1 MNIPPSISHFPI
13 TEHLEKITSTLKAS
27 PSHALVLTAET
38 GAGKSTVL
46 PLALLQE
53 FSASFTANST
63 SSASTSTSSRAKIL
77 MTEPRRLAVVGV
89 ANRLAE
95 ELEEAPG
102 SRIGYRIHLEN
113 RISSETR
120 LEVMTE
126 GILIRMLQSD
136 PALEGVNLVI
146 LDEFHERSINTDLA
160 LAFLREAMELRDD
173 LFILIMS
180 ATIESK
186 KIAAFLG
193 QDTPVLEIPGRTF
206 PVDIQ
211 YQPDM
216 TIDDAVLSAIEKQL
230 PPAGGD
236 ATGKAI
242 LCFLPGIRE
251 IRSAQASLSQSLK
264 SEIESGKIEIC
275 ILHSSISFSE
285 QKHILTPPT
294 AGTIRIILSS
304 AIAET
309 SLTLPGV
316 VCVIDSGLSRVNRIN
331 LSTGMENLVTEAES
345 EFSAAQRAGRAG
357 REREGSC
364 IRLWNKFDVRQKE
377 VQPEILRTDLTQLVL
392 ECSERGI
399 YDLSKIQL
407 LDSPTQNAWEAA
419 AEFLKETGCIDENLR
434 ITERGQA
441 ALSLGIS
448 IRLALI
454 TIDGYQ
460 NSDKKQEKFSA
471 KTSEYLLK
479 FSQYAQNSPK
489 IQNQFLAN
497 LEEKLNKICKNSQ
510 NFEQIQSKSAN
521 FEENFHRNPLIL
533 LSGFPDRLALR
544 LSEFRKNSDGSA
556 SPLYQFPSGRKAVLH
571 NSKHTN
577 AKWIVA
583 PEVMA
588 GQSEGVI
595 FDFEELSDPQAE
607 GWLESRAQSKIICRF
622 EKGKII
628 KTENLCYGQILLSS
642 KKLLSTKEDYAAAWM
657 TEIRTKGMEAL
668 PLDEKCENFLER
680 IKFLA
685 QQNPQDNNLADK
697 ITGLPDKPESW
708 LLPFIISNSLTSQT
722 IYEALNYFFGEF
734 NIEESV
740 PLQINLQNGNRAK
753 IKYEKLASPD
763 DKTRLVI
770 RPVIEIII
778 QRAFGCQ
785 ITPKIAGM
793 KVLFRLLSPAQ
804 RPLQITDDLEGF
816 WSTTWPE
823 ICREMK
829 GRYPKHNWDWQGL
842 N

>member
-13 TEHLEKITSTLKAS
+13 TEHLEKITSTLKGS

-102 SRIGYRIHLEN
+102 GRIGYRIHLEN
-113 RISSETR
+113 RVSSETK

-216 TIDDAVLSAIEKQL
+216 TIDDAVHSAIEKQL

-236 ATGKAI
+236 VAGKAI

-251 IRSAQASLSQSLK
+251 IRSAQASLSLTLK
-264 SEIESGKIEIC
+264 SKIESGKIEVC

-285 QKHILTPPT
+285 QKHILTPP
-294 AGTIRIILSS
+294 APGSIRIILSS

-399 YDLSKIQL
+399 YELSKIQL

-454 TIDGYQ
+454 AIDGYQ
-460 NSDKKQEKFSA
+460 ISDKNHANLSP

-521 FEENFHRNPLIL
+521 FEEKFHKNPLIL

-544 LSEFRKNSDGSA
+544 LAEFRKNSDGSA
-556 SPLYQFPSGRKAVLH
+556 SPLYQFPSGRKALLH

-583 PEVMA
+583 PEVIA
-588 GQSEGVI
+588 GQSEGII
-595 FDFEELSDPQAE
+595 FDFEELSDQQAE
-607 GWLESRAQSKIICRF
+607 DWLKNRTQSKVICRF

-697 ITGLPDKPESW
+697 ITGLTDKPESW
-708 LLPFIISNSLTSQT
+708 LLPFITSNSLTAQT
-722 IYEALNYFFGEF
+722 IYQALNYFFGEF

-763 DKTRLVI
+763 DKTLLVI

-778 QRAFGCQ
+778 QRAFGCT

-816 WSTTWPE
+816 WSSTWPE

-829 GRYPKHNWDWQGL
+829 GRYPKHNWDWQGR